1 LDFPALVGVGVAAFV
16 STNIDD
22 LFILMVFFATPRFPF
37 SQIVLGQYIGM
48 GSLIGVS
55 LAGSLITL
63 VLPRNIIGL
72 IGLFPIII
80 GIKELL
86 ELRKKGDDE
95 YEKLTKTL
103 RSRKKIHLSFLT
115 VAAVTFSG
123 GEEIGI
129 YTTLFVINNEVGA
142 IITLISVVMVLTAF
156 WCLLANYLVKY
167 SFLADIFRSIGSRV
181 LPYVLIGLG
190 IYILAE
196 AFLLESKAV

>member
-1 LDFPALVGVGVAAFV
+1 LDFPALVGVGIAAFV
-16 STNIDD
+16 ATNIDD
-22 LFILMVFFATPRFPF
+22 LFILMVFFATPRFPS

-63 VLPRNIIGL
+63 VLPRNLIGL
-72 IGLFPIII
+72 IGLFPIAI

-86 ELRKKGDDE
+86 ELHKESDKEDDE
-95 YEKLTKTL
+95 NLAKKLL
-103 RSRKKIHLSFLT
+103 RSKKTRLPFLT
-115 VAAVTFSG
+115 VAAITFSG

-129 YTTLFVINNEVGA
+129 YTTLFATNNEVGS

-156 WCLLANYLVKY
+156 WCYLANYLVKH
-167 SFLADIFRSIGSRV
+167 SFLANVFRSIGSRV

-196 AFLLESKAV
+196 AFLMV